1 MSSSVSGA
9 TIEDNIEIIDAEQPH
24 THDEADVDGI
34 KTNGDTKDRLYTTP
48 NGDIK
53 VKPLPYKI
61 LRTKRLVLNYIC
73 NIDIFYKIFSELR
86 MDIKLRNVRDTDQ
99 NPVPTSSIRCVHD
112 HFITSTEN
120 NI

>member
-34 KTNGDTKDRLYTTP
+34 ETNGETKDRLYTTP
-48 NGDIK
+48 NRDIK

-61 LRTKRLVLNYIC
+61 PRTKRLVLNYIC
-73 NIDIFYKIFSELR
+73 NIEIFYKIFSKPR

-99 NPVPTSSIRCVHD
+99 NPLQTSSPRCVHE